1 MLRDYGMVRRM
12 GGNGMKKRLADAA
25 VQIDGEKLKPDTWYM
40 LKNGEFVETE
50 E

>member
-1 MLRDYGMVRRM
+1 M
-12 GGNGMKKRLADAA
+12 GSWIMCAEWEYTDGWHIKCVKTA
-25 VQIDGEKLKPDTWYM
+25 QIDGERLKPDTWYM